1 MKIESKYLISSRNP
15 EFTLLP
21 FHRTQVSP
29 ILALL
34 SKVFS
39 LKFQHFKAESADGS
53 AISTQSSK
61 QAKLIT
67 ETKQKVMGP
76 NAHWGE
82 WAWCKTKQDK
92 ENRGCSNI
100 CGTDVVYN
108 HLSHHQLITSAFL
121 SPILPTQVVLH
132 SLRTSTVPYSQR
144 EAQISHLGKSHL
156 VFDVSESS

>member
-1 MKIESKYLISSRNP
+1 MKLESKYLISSRNP

-21 FHRTQVSP
+21 FHTTQVSP

-67 ETKQKVMGP
+67 ETRQKVMGP

-82 WAWCKTKQDK
+82 
-92 ENRGCSNI
+92 
-100 CGTDVVYN
+100 
-108 HLSHHQLITSAFL
+108 
-121 SPILPTQVVLH
+121 
-132 SLRTSTVPYSQR
+132 
-144 EAQISHLGKSHL
+144 
-156 VFDVSESS
+156 